1 MVSIRKRRPGGLSPD
16 KHGQPQAYQR
26 LPFLLSAR
34 ETTLA
39 SPEGLKSNEDIPPK
53 QEVHTTCTSLAQPL
67 NQIYVPNLFPKE
79 RELKKRKHQRRKQQG
94 NQEPCVMRGVYFK
107 NMKWQAAIK
116 VEKKQVHLGTV
127 GSQEEAA
134 RLYDRAAY
142 MCGREPNF
150 ELSEEDKLE
159 LQGFQW
165 DEFLELTRKSILNK
179 KGQRAKREDRDK
191 NRDVPAAMDELE
203 NPSLSM
209 CLL

>member
-1 MVSIRKRRPGGLSPD
+1 
-16 KHGQPQAYQR
+16 
-26 LPFLLSAR
+26 
-34 ETTLA
+34 
-39 SPEGLKSNEDIPPK
+39 
-53 QEVHTTCTSLAQPL
+53 
-67 NQIYVPNLFPKE
+67 
-79 RELKKRKHQRRKQQG
+79 
-94 NQEPCVMRGVYFK
+94 MRGVYFK

-179 KGQRAKREDRDK
+179 SKVQ
-191 NRDVPAAMDELE
+191 
-203 NPSLSM
+203 SLQSFATVM
-209 CLL
+209 LFVTVSFITILHIFGISWIW

>member
-1 MVSIRKRRPGGLSPD
+1 
-16 KHGQPQAYQR
+16 
-26 LPFLLSAR
+26 
-34 ETTLA
+34 
-39 SPEGLKSNEDIPPK
+39 
-53 QEVHTTCTSLAQPL
+53 
-67 NQIYVPNLFPKE
+67 
-79 RELKKRKHQRRKQQG
+79 
-94 NQEPCVMRGVYFK
+94 
-107 NMKWQAAIK
+107 
-116 VEKKQVHLGTV
+116 
-127 GSQEEAA
+127 
-134 RLYDRAAY
+134 

-179 KGQRAKREDRDK
+179 KRQRAKQEDRDK